1 MLPKFKFRQCGSSGC
16 KDYLSGMNVLT
27 AGIPD
32 SSENGHALE
41 KNAILLQ
48 IGKEEENVA
57 DTL

>member
-1 MLPKFKFRQCGSSGC
+1 MWIQWL
-16 KDYLSGMNVLT
+16 KDYLSGMNVLN

-32 SSENGHALE
+32 SSKRSS

-48 IGKEEENVA
+48 IGKEEENMA